1 MAVYDVAII
10 GLGTMGS
17 LTALEL
23 TKRGQKV
30 IGFDS
35 FAPPHDRGSHSGDT
49 RIFRT
54 AYAEHP
60 DYVPLALRA
69 GTLWEQL
76 GEELEASLLNRIGML
91 TMGEEADPF
100 LTGIRGSAALH
111 RLAIETLSAGE
122 IRQQFPA
129 LCPPEAAVG
138 ILEKTAGWLDVNA
151 SLHGAFAR
159 SRALGARLE
168 LQTPVIGWEQ
178 RNGDIL
184 VRTREQ
190 TARAGK
196 LMVTAGSWS
205 GTILSDL
212 QLALAVRRKVVAWF
226 AAGRPELFRPEIL
239 PVFAFTPNLFYG
251 FPNTGGRG
259 VKVAEHFGGE
269 PVLDP
274 ASPVAA
280 PGEADLRPLTNAA
293 ARFLPALADPKSGET
308 PRLLAAKTCLYTM
321 TPDEHFVID
330 KHPWHENVFFAAG
343 FSGHGFKFAPVVAE
357 ILSDLALEGRTT
369 LPVEFLRLKRL
380 LKAQDSIPAARDR
393 C

>member
-1 MAVYDVAII
+1 MAVYDVAVI

-35 FAPPHDRGSHSGDT
+35 FSPPHDRGSHSGDT

-54 AYAEHP
+54 AYSEHP
-60 DYVPLALRA
+60 NYVPLALRA
-69 GTLWEQL
+69 GTLWERL

-91 TMGEEADPF
+91 TMGEETDPF

-111 RLAIETLSAGE
+111 QLPIETLSAAE
-122 IRQQFPA
+122 IRKQFPA
-129 LCPPEAAVG
+129 LYPSEAFVG
-138 ILEKTAGWLDVNA
+138 ILEKAAGWVDVNA
-151 SLHGAFAR
+151 SLQSAIAR
-159 SRALGARLE
+159 SRSLGACLE
-168 LQTPVIGWEQ
+168 IETQVFAWEQ
-178 RNGDIL
+178 HDGDIV
-184 VRTREQ
+184 VRTKER
-190 TARAGK
+190 TARAKK
-196 LMVTAGSWS
+196 LIVTAGAWS

-212 QLALAVRRKVVAWF
+212 HLALTIRRKVVAWF
-226 AAGRPELFRPEIL
+226 VPGQPELFRPEML

-251 FPNTGGRG
+251 FPNIGDRG
-259 VKVAEHFGGE
+259 VKVAEHHGGE
-269 PVLDP
+269 PVLDL
-274 ASPVAA
+274 ASPVAP
-280 PGEADLRPLTNAA
+280 PGEEDLRLLTDAA
-293 ARFLPALADPKSGET
+293 TRFLPALAGPKVGEA
-308 PRLLAAKTCLYTM
+308 PRLLAAKTCLYTL

-330 KHPWHENVFFAAG
+330 QHPWHENVFFAAG

>member
-1 MAVYDVAII
+1 MAIYDIAIV
-10 GLGTMGS
+10 GLGAMGS

-35 FAPPHDRGSHSGDT
+35 FTPPHDRGSHSGDT

-60 DYVPLALRA
+60 DYVPLAVRA
-69 GTLWEQL
+69 GMLWERL

-91 TMGEEADPF
+91 TMGEETDPF
-100 LTGIRGSAALH
+100 LTGIRSSAALH
-111 RLAIETLSAGE
+111 QIPIEPLSAAE
-122 IRQQFPA
+122 IRKQFPA
-129 LCPPEAAVG
+129 LCPPETFVG
-138 ILEKTAGWLDVNA
+138 ILEKAAGWVDVNA
-151 SLHGAFAR
+151 SLQSAIAR

-168 LQTPVIGWEQ
+168 IQTPVLSWEQ

-184 VRTREQ
+184 VRTKEQ

-196 LMVTAGSWS
+196 LIVTAGSWS
-205 GTILSDL
+205 QPILSDL
-212 QLALAVRRKVVAWF
+212 LLALTIRRKVVAWF
-226 AAGRPELFRPEIL
+226 AAGQPELFRPEIL
-239 PVFAFTPNLFYG
+239 PVFAFAPNLFYG
-251 FPNTGGRG
+251 FPDIGGRG

-269 PVLDP
+269 PVLDA

-280 PGEADLRPLTNAA
+280 PGDADLRALSDAA
-293 ARFLPALADPKSGET
+293 ARFLPALAGSEAGDT
-308 PRLLAAKTCLYTM
+308 PRFLAAKTCLYTM

-330 KHPWHENVFFAAG
+330 QHPKNEKVFFAAG

-369 LPVEFLRLKRL
+369 LPIEFLRVKRL
-380 LKAQDSIPAARDR
+380 LDPLR
-393 C
+393 